1 MRRAL
6 FVSSLAVAVLFG
18 GENATAS
25 LRPAHEKAFAPQ
37 PVAQLPLLEVERTIP
52 LKRGDTLAGTLK
64 TMGFSP
70 QQIKSLTQANASAA
84 KPVAAKTTLH
94 LSYTENAP
102 YQVQNATLTYRP
114 EPTQELTLALKG
126 LEAKAQLAAKPLKDL
141 HAVAVGTIHDS
152 LYEDATNAGLPPAL
166 VNNFMNIFAW
176 DLDYTRDIHPGDTFK
191 VMYEETQNDKGERV
205 RTGRILAAEFTVGR
219 ETRRAYY
226 FAGEY
231 LNEKGE
237 SKRKLLLRTPL
248 EFTRISSNFN
258 MARKHPVLGFTRAHK
273 GTDFAAP
280 MGTPIKASGDGTVVF
295 KGVHGGH
302 GNYLQIKHNSIFTT
316 AYAHLSGYARNIKI
330 GSKVKQGQ
338 IVAYVG
344 STGVSTGPHLHYEVI
359 KSGQFVDAM
368 RTDLPTGSPLSRSQ
382 LAQFKNLV
390 NSAQTAWNK
399 AFTNREVAS
408 R

>member
-25 LRPAHEKAFAPQ
+25 LRPTTEKSFSPAIIS
-37 PVAQLPLLEVERTIP
+37 QLPHLQVERT
-52 LKRGDTLAGTLK
+52 LTLRRGDTLASTLK
-64 TMGFSP
+64 TLGFNP
-70 QQIKSLTQANASAA
+70 EQIRALTKSNAAA
-84 KPVAAKTTLH
+84 TKPVQAKTTLH
-94 LSYTENAP
+94 LNYTESAP
-102 YQVQNATLTYRP
+102 YQVEDAKLVYRP
-114 EPTQELTLALKG
+114 EPAQELTLILKG
-126 LEAKAQLAAKPLKDL
+126 QQAQAQVAAKPLKDV

-191 VMYEETQNDKGERV
+191 VMYEETQNDRGDRV
-205 RTGRILAAEFTVGR
+205 KTGRILAAEFTVGH
-219 ETRRAYY
+219 ETRHAYY

-237 SKRKLLLRTPL
+237 SKKKLLLRTPL

-258 MARKHPVLGFTRAHK
+258 LARKHPVLGFTRAHK

-280 MGTPIKASGDGTVVF
+280 MGTPIKASGDGVVVF

-302 GNYLQIKHNSIFTT
+302 GNYLQIKHNATFTT
-316 AYAHLSGYARNIKI
+316 AYAHLSGYAKKLKV

-359 KSGQFVDAM
+359 RNGQFVDAM